1 MGHST
6 GVPSLPLLSPPLL
19 GVPERK
25 GKEKRERNA
34 VFKELGD
41 NYVEPLWLNPN
52 LEDSPEEDEE
62 DG

>member
-25 GKEKRERNA
+25 GKEKRERIIA
-34 VFKELGD
+34 CLSLFYYLFMWEGGGTWGITLYLV
-41 NYVEPLWLNPN
+41 
-52 LEDSPEEDEE
+52 
-62 DG
+62 

>member
-1 MGHST
+1 MKRRGYDSDQI
-6 GVPSLPLLSPPLL
+6 
-19 GVPERK
+19 R
-25 GKEKRERNA
+25 KEKRERNA